1 MIASTVGI
9 LLLFA
14 DEVHFFSSQTWET
27 IVYTLAIS
35 PGYVAV
41 LSQSTLTIISPIS
54 FRAAHCAATHKMGWL
69 LSQAWHHVTG

>member
-1 MIASTVGI
+1 M
-9 LLLFA
+9 
-14 DEVHFFSSQTWET
+14 
-27 IVYTLAIS
+27 LAIS

-54 FRAAHCAATHKMGWL
+54 SRAAHCAVTQKMGWL